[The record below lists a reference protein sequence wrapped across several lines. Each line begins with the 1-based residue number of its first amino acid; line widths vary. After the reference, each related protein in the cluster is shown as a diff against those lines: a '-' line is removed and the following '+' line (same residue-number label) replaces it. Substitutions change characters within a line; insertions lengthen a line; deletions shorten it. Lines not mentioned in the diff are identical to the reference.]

1 MTARRPEGVEVD
13 CIDEVLAD
21 GDLWVEALGFAQGHL
36 THLIDEV
43 LIGDDV
49 TRTPNLEVTLLL
61 DVDDDVKGIVR
72 AKHLRQ
78 DISEGILHDRDQRIA
93 VDTLELLILKERSIK
108 LVVSFF
114 FAMGLLY
121 RFILLLR

>member
-1 MTARRPEGVEVD
+1 MM
-13 CIDEVLAD
+13 
-21 GDLWVEALGFAQGHL
+21 
-36 THLIDEV
+36 
-43 LIGDDV
+43 
-49 TRTPNLEVTLLL
+49 N
-61 DVDDDVKGIVR
+61 VKGIVR

-93 VDTLELLILKERSIK
+93 VDTLELLDTQGAPSIK

-121 RFILLLR
+121 RFILLLG

>member
-1 MTARRPEGVEVD
+1 MVQPSSVD
-13 CIDEVLAD
+13 VRLDRYFRLFDNHKYPFIDPAED
-21 GDLWVEALGFAQGHL
+21 QPDL

-49 TRTPNLEVTLLL
+49 TRAPDLEVTLLL

-78 DISEGILHDRDQRIA
+78 DIAEGILHDRDQRIA
-93 VDTLELLILKERSIK
+93 VDTLELLILEERFDQASS
-108 LVVSFF
+108 LF
-114 FAMGLLY
+114 LLCHGA
-121 RFILLLR
+121 II